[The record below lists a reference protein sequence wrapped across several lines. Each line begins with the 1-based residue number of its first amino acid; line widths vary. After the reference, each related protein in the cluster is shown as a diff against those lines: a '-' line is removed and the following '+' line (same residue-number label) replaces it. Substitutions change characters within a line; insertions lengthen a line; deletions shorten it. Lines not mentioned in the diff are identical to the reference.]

1 MSSRQEGF
9 QSPNGEKPETETQ
22 MQDKLKLPPEQ
33 QQHESVEHP
42 DRQQDQKKK
51 KPSQP

>member
-1 MSSRQEGF
+1 MSNRQEGF
-9 QSPNGEKPETETQ
+9 QSPNGEKPETEGQ

-42 DRQQDQKKK
+42 KRPTEPKQRQ
-51 KPSQP
+51 P